1 LITSPPY
8 DGSVADPGNGGVAGE
23 AAAGV
28 ADEGAAGGGAEGAVR
43 DGAYWMDWHRAYED
57 PDSPLSARL
66 RAVQAGVRA
75 ALDHVPP
82 GPIRIVSICAGQGRD
97 VIDVVAG
104 HPRRAD
110 VRARLVE
117 LDPALVAFARERAH
131 AAGVGD
137 LIHVVEADA
146 SLAGSYAGALPAD
159 LVLICGVFGNI
170 SDGDIRSLVGKM
182 PSFCAPGATVIW
194 TRHRRPPDLTPSIRE
209 WFAEAGFAERSYVAP
224 EPFILSVG
232 SHQWVGGGDVRGAD
246 AGGTDA
252 GGADAGGLDPD
263 LRLFDFVGN
272 GRLPA

>member
-1 LITSPPY
+1 
-8 DGSVADPGNGGVAGE
+8 VADPGN
-23 AAAGV
+23 
-28 ADEGAAGGGAEGAVR
+28 DEGVVR

-75 ALDHVPP
+75 ALDHAPP
-82 GPIRIVSICAGQGRD
+82 GPISIVSMCAGQGRD
-97 VIDVVAG
+97 VIDIVAG

-117 LDPALVAFARERAH
+117 FDPALVAFARARAV

-137 LIHVVEADA
+137 LIHVVEGDA

-170 SDGDIRSLVGKM
+170 SDEDIRSVIGKM

-194 TRHRRPPDLTPSIRE
+194 TRHRRPPDLTPSVRE
-209 WFAEAGFAERSYVAP
+209 WFAEAGFAEQSYVAP
-224 EPFILSVG
+224 APYILSVG
-232 SHQWVGGGDVRGAD
+232 CHRLVGSPA
-246 AGGTDA
+246 
-252 GGADAGGLDPD
+252 AGGLDPD